1 MNQFVAALSAP
12 QIEPTKAGAAV
23 FPSASATPYEYFI
36 AEKERLNRLLTN
48 AGIDEDWA
56 AEVAI
61 HVAME
66 KTTAKLNPDDFEFC
80 KQVYGDDR

>member
-1 MNQFVAALSAP
+1 MKQFAAR
-12 QIEPTKAGAAV
+12 T
-23 FPSASATPYEYFI
+23 PSLACGKGRGMVSPLGVPATPYEFFI

-48 AGIDEDWA
+48 AGIDENWA

-66 KTTAKLNPDDFEFC
+66 KTTAKLNPDDYEFC
-80 KQVYGDDR
+80 NQVYGANL

>member
-1 MNQFVAALSAP
+1 MTQFAARSPSLACGKGRGVVSPLSIP
-12 QIEPTKAGAAV
+12 
-23 FPSASATPYEYFI
+23 ATPYEYFI

-66 KTTAKLNPDDFEFC
+66 KTTAKLNQDDFEFC
-80 KQVYGDDR
+80 KQAYGDF

>member
-1 MNQFVAALSAP
+1 MNQFVASVASLAGDKGRGTSP
-12 QIEPTKAGAAV
+12 QYGAT
-23 FPSASATPYEYFI
+23 ATLYEYFI

-66 KTTAKLNPDDFEFC
+66 KTTAKLNPDDYEFC
-80 KQVYGDDR
+80 NQVYEG

>member
-1 MNQFVAALSAP
+1 MTQF
-12 QIEPTKAGAAV
+12 AAV
-23 FPSASATPYEYFI
+23 SASPAHGGNGRGVVSPLSIPATPYEYFI

-66 KTTAKLNPDDFEFC
+66 KTTAKLNPDDYEFC
-80 KQVYGDDR
+80 NSVYGDAQ